1 LQKRQQ
7 KMHIKY
13 MELIREMFN
22 GNEVIKMVD
31 LKKLQKEIYQNKVD
45 KGFNITDVNKEFCLT
60 YGEVAEAYEAWRK
73 KKDDLGEELADVAI
87 YLLGLSEILGIDL
100 EDEIQKKVYK
110 NSKRE
115 YKVIDGVNTRTKEFD
130 EETER

>member
-1 LQKRQQ
+1 MR
-7 KMHIKY
+7 IKY
-13 MELIREMFN
+13 MELINEIFN
-22 GNEVIKMVD
+22 RNEVIEKVD

-45 KGFNITDVNKEFCLT
+45 KGFNVTDVNKEICLI

-73 KKDDLGEELADVAI
+73 KKDDLGEELADIAI

-115 YKVIDGVNTRTKEFD
+115 YKMIDGVNTRVKEFE

>member
-1 LQKRQQ
+1 
-7 KMHIKY
+7 MHIKY
-13 MELIREMFN
+13 MELVREMFN
-22 GNEVIKMVD
+22 RNEVIKMVD

-45 KGFNITDVNKEFCLT
+45 KGFNVTDVNKEFCLT

-115 YKVIDGVNTRTKEFD
+115 YTVIDGVNTRTKEFN
-130 EETER
+130 EESER